1 MIHELLRQQ
10 PQEHMDD
17 TAEMVLATIPQ
28 RGDDTALEVV
38 MIHEADGATNVELRS
53 LVWGDG
59 LGWCRQHTLQLDG
72 AIARHLIQAL
82 GVVQR
87 LEERR
92 AIDSLAHKILPF
104 PRRPRQDTTTA

>member
-17 TAEMVLATIPQ
+17 AAEVVLATIPQ
-28 RGDDTALEVV
+28 RSNGTVLEVV
-38 MIHEADGATNVELRS
+38 MIREADGATNVELRS

-72 AIARHLIQAL
+72 TTARHLIQAL

-87 LEERR
+87 RAERR
-92 AIDSLAHKILPF
+92 GIDGLARKILPF
-104 PRRPRQDTTTA
+104 PRRHRQDTATA